1 MPVAGLIFEP
11 VKIQTETLPLRNVA
25 NSGSHGLRDLSAADL
40 MDKARQLR
48 RGVSADVPETLHFG
62 KFEPTWP
69 CTIFRELTLD
79 ATELRF
85 VSDTSDEPKRRN
97 AMFTRVVAVRTK
109 PGKVKELSK
118 TIHDKILPILEDQPG
133 FVDEILLV
141 SNSEP
146 DQILALSFWK
156 SQQDAERYT
165 HEEYPR
171 INELI
176 SHLVESP
183 PVSRTFD
190 VDIFTSHKI
199 TRGKAA

>member
-1 MPVAGLIFEP
+1 
-11 VKIQTETLPLRNVA
+11 
-25 NSGSHGLRDLSAADL
+25 
-40 MDKARQLR
+40 
-48 RGVSADVPETLHFG
+48 
-62 KFEPTWP
+62 
-69 CTIFRELTLD
+69 
-79 ATELRF
+79 
-85 VSDTSDEPKRRN
+85 
-97 AMFTRVVAVRTK
+97 MFSRVVAVKSK
-109 PGKVKELSK
+109 PGKAREFAK
-118 TIHDKILPILEDQPG
+118 TIRDKILPILKGQPG
-133 FVDEILLV
+133 FVDVILLS
-141 SNSEP
+141 SNTEA
-146 DQILALSFWK
+146 DQLLALSFWK